1 MMEMAKQVTLDI
13 DSNLPL
19 CYRTCSQDK
28 KFVIR
33 DNLVL
38 SKIYCADEVLDRIDC
53 ILSVR

>member
-1 MMEMAKQVTLDI
+1 MTEMAKQVTLDI

-19 CYRTCSQDK
+19 CYRTCSLDK

-38 SKIYCADEVLDRIDC
+38 SNIYCADEVLDRIDR